1 MGFLKKL
8 FTGKDETEEEKNEKN
23 FDILKYDGIKAL
35 SSCACNV
42 DYAISCFIHALNIK
56 EDSET
61 RVCLAKAYTSK
72 GELKSAAEQ
81 YATLQNIEPEEPLHP
96 IRLAQV
102 AYQMENYDIME
113 SACNDALRINSLLA
127 IPHYLLGMKAK
138 AQGDMIKAIVE
149 TTQAI
154 SIKEDFY
161 DAYMLRAQTLF
172 AMHQFGDAEKD
183 INFILEHTEPTEDA
197 LLLKA
202 EVCTAL
208 GNIDEA
214 KELFQNIIN
223 YNPFATQAYAGLVSA
238 LMQEK
243 KFDEALNVINQA
255 IEQMPENAELYKVR
269 GEIKYLADDKIGAT
283 EDMKKSIELAPE
295 ETKKLTGEYTN
306 FKKKMLASYNAINP
320 YNFHVVL

>member
-8 FTGKDETEEEKNEKN
+8 FTGKDETTEEKNEKN

-35 SSCACNV
+35 SSCSCNV
-42 DYAISCFIHALNIK
+42 DYAISCFIHALEIK

-61 RVCLAKAYTSK
+61 RIYLAKAYTAK
-72 GELKSAAEQ
+72 EEFESAAEQ
-81 YATLQNIEPEEPLHP
+81 YSILQSMEPKEPLHS

-102 AYQMENYDIME
+102 AFQMENYNLME
-113 SACNDALRINSLLA
+113 SACNDVLKINPSLA
-127 IPHYLLGMKAK
+127 MPHYLLGMKAK

-183 INFILEHTEPTEDA
+183 IDFILEHTEATEDTI
-197 LLLKA
+197 LFKA
-202 EVCTAL
+202 ETSASL
-208 GNIDEA
+208 GNINNA
-214 KELFQNIIN
+214 KELFENIID
-223 YNPFATQAYAGLVSA
+223 YNPFAVQAYTGLASV
-238 LMQEK
+238 LIQQEK
-243 KFDEALNVINQA
+243 IDEAQGVIDLA

-269 GEIKYLADDKIGAT
+269 GGIKYLTDDKIGAA
-283 EDMKKSIELAPE
+283 EDMKKSLELAPNE
-295 ETKKLTGEYTN
+295 SDKLTGEYTN
-306 FKKKMLASYNAINP
+306 FINKC
-320 YNFHVVL
+320 